1 MLDDELRAFQ
11 SEREELLEQH
21 EGQFVAYAGQTRI
34 GVFDSYVAAATAAA
48 GQGRKNVLVR
58 EIRKE
63 EPVYFVPSV
72 IRVE

>member
-21 EGQFVAYAGQTRI
+21 EGQFVAYTGEKRI

-48 GQGRKNVLVR
+48 GHGRKDVLVR
-58 EIRKE
+58 EIRRE